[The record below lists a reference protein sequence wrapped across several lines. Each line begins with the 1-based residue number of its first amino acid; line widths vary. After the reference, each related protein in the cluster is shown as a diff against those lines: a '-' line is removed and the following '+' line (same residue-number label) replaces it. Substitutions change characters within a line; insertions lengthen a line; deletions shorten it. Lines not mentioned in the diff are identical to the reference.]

1 MAFENKIGQ
10 QVNELVAQSSDWQAQ
25 QSDGP
30 LTQNSQEPAV
40 DESEQTGT
48 STVPNH
54 NTSLHVLTFV
64 PLSDKPSSL
73 MKNSTA
79 LSILKRV
86 RDKLEG
92 RDKSAEKKWTIPE
105 QVEWTIHE
113 ATSLDN
119 LAQLYEGWTAWI

>member
-10 QVNELVAQSSDWQAQ
+10 QVNELVAQSADWQAQ

-40 DESEQTGT
+40 DETEQSGT
-48 STVPNH
+48 SISARSIYPSSPN
-54 NTSLHVLTFV
+54 LCLA
-64 PLSDKPSSL
+64 DKPHAL

-92 RDKSAEKKWTIPE
+92 RDKSGEKKWSIPE